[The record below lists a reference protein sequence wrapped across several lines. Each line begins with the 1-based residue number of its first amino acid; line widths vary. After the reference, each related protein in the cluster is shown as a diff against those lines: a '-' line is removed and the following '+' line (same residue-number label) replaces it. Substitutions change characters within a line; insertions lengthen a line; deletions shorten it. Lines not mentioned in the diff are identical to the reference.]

1 MATTGVQNFKLHKM
15 DDKAAYAMLEEI
27 CDRLQIDS
35 EKIQIFP
42 VPGFAFTLAE
52 YGEEKLTTDSY
63 SVNEML
69 VNCNLSSQRVI
80 SVRFSRFNGQNGS
93 NLSPLFDHVSV
104 SFSNDRNLWKNH
116 VAVIADVLK
125 IVSSKDTPASHVDT
139 GDGPSVLRELIL
151 SNNATHREIMASLS
165 EAVEDMIA
173 KRAVMEDEALA
184 AEQARENAH
193 TAALDA
199 LEAEREKLL
208 LQSHMSERRNITT
221 SIKDLMRSTSSKQ
234 ENKRSS
240 FFAVLVFG
248 AYMCIGGFGVM
259 SSAYSFSSLND
270 TGPSVEELAL
280 RNAIIERLSANTDQ
294 RTSGSEQSSEINSS
308 KDQLAGASD
317 PSLSNGSIV
326 LEWFLIVKFV
336 LSTIVALVGFS
347 AAVAWMKRYYEEE
360 MSMARERVAF
370 AADIERA
377 SWVIEAIHEVKHEAK
392 GELPPEWIEA
402 VTRNLFSGGAK
413 KEQEDDSTRALRALM
428 GVAGAAKVGPNGL
441 ELDFGKKGT
450 RSLADGG

>member
-1 MATTGVQNFKLHKM
+1 MATTGTQTFKIHKI
-15 DDKAAYAMLEEI
+15 DDKEAYAMLQEI
-27 CDRLQIDS
+27 CDKLQVKND
-35 EKIQIFP
+35 KIALSP
-42 VPGFAFTLAE
+42 VPGFSFTVNE
-52 YGEEKLTTDSY
+52 YGEEKLTAGSY
-63 SVNEML
+63 LINEMR
-69 VNCNLSSQRVI
+69 VDSQLSADRAVY
-80 SVRFSRFNGQNGS
+80 VRFSRLDERNGGAV
-93 NLSPLFDHVSV
+93 SPLFDHVHV
-104 SFSNDRNLWKNH
+104 SFGNDKRMWKDH
-116 VAVIADVLK
+116 VGLISDVLE
-125 IVSSKDTPASHVDT
+125 IVASRDTPISHVDT
-139 GDGPSVLRELIL
+139 GDGPSILRELIL
-151 SNNATHREIMASLS
+151 SNSATHRDIMASLNN
-165 EAVEDMIA
+165 AVEEMTA
-173 KRAVMEDEALA
+173 KRAELEERALTAEQERKAAHTEAL
-184 AEQARENAH
+184 E
-193 TAALDA
+193 A

-240 FFAVLVFG
+240 FFAVLVFV
-248 AYMCIGGFGVM
+248 AYMFIGGFGLM

-270 TGPSVEELAL
+270 TGPSVEEIAL

-317 PSLSNGSIV
+317 SSLSNGSIV